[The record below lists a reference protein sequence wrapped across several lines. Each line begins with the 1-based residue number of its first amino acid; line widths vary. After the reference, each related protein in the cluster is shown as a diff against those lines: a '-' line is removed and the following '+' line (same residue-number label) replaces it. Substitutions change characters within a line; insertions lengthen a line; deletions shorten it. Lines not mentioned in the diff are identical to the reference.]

1 MFEVALADRAGEA
14 TFYIN
19 TKLSGFS
26 GLQRHGD
33 EGEHQALTVRTARL
47 DECLAD
53 RRVDFIKLDVEGG
66 ELGVLRGANGVLE
79 RWKPRILFE
88 CTKSSLA
95 AHGVEAADMFGWLAA
110 QGYAIWTPSAY
121 LAGAKPLDLAGFIA
135 AQIVRLRSEEAILER
150 NGNYW
155 KGWDG
160 NHFDRIIVRVVEEGA
175 TMRQLVES
183 GDVDTMDRFSREAY
197 EFISG
202 PLARRAFDMNKEDPK
217 VRDRYGSGQGHGSVA
232 VFPASRP
239 VRGAARERASLSHA
253 ARLRRRG
260 RACQNAAQK
269 ERRPHVPAPGGH
281 PEGP

>member
-1 MFEVALADRAGEA
+1 MSSKAAARPAQLLSNLVGSVSRERLKSLLVRTPVEAPLKALRTMWELRQLREHPELHAIYTEGMVIDRVLQRIVAADSNCVDIGCHIGSTLSQLLKLAPRGHHAAFEPIPTKAEWLRRRFPEVEVFEVALADRAGEA

-79 RWKPRILFE
+79 RWRPRILFE

-95 AHGVEAADMFGWLAA
+95 AHGVEAADMFGWLEA

-121 LAGAKPLDLAGFIA
+121 LAEARPLDLAGFIA
-135 AQIVRLRSEEAILER
+135 AQTYPFQAFNFFTES
-150 NGNYW
+150 
-155 KGWDG
+155 
-160 NHFDRIIVRVVEEGA
+160 
-175 TMRQLVES
+175 MR
-183 GDVDTMDRFSREAY
+183 
-197 EFISG
+197 G
-202 PLARRAFDMNKEDPK
+202 P
-217 VRDRYGSGQGHGSVA
+217 G
-232 VFPASRP
+232 
-239 VRGAARERASLSHA
+239 
-253 ARLRRRG
+253 
-260 RACQNAAQK
+260 
-269 ERRPHVPAPGGH
+269 
-281 PEGP
+281 